1 MCIRDREYVGDT
13 LNISQPS
20 TIFVG
25 NRLFLIGGT
34 IPNGTLLGSLNPNVY
49 SSMIDETGK
58 KGPWV
63 GERPLPNGFLGAA
76 VCLSRDRLVITG
88 GLHNPAANS
97 FKTYSAGFDPSGSL
111 TNWIP
116 FADLP
121 VILEYH
127 SMIAIGNRLFV
138 GGGQTFDLVGSPT
151 TTNKK
156 IYTAQKMCIRDSNR
170 ILLL

>member
-1 MCIRDREYVGDT
+1 MGPSIADELYLISGKLHAMGGRLFLVASLFGKNSRIYTTKLNNDGSLIGWEYVGDT

-88 GLHNPAANS
+88 GLHNPC
-97 FKTYSAGFDPSGSL
+97 L
-111 TNWIP
+111 
-116 FADLP
+116 L
-121 VILEYH
+121 
-127 SMIAIGNRLFV
+127 
-138 GGGQTFDLVGSPT
+138 
-151 TTNKK
+151 
-156 IYTAQKMCIRDSNR
+156 YTSRCV
-170 ILLL
+170 